1 MELALRQSSQ
11 PKNVQY
17 FALDDP
23 YSTYVDEHLP
33 FIQFRLLI
41 ALYL

>member
-23 YSTYVDEHLP
+23 YSTYMDEL